1 MTLEE
6 KLRQTIRN
14 IPDFPEPGIQF
25 KDITP
30 LLSDTK
36 LCAQTAK
43 ALADP
48 FRSTGVD
55 VVAGVESRGFLF
67 GVLIAHE
74 LDCPF
79 TMVRKSGKLPYK
91 TVAQSYD
98 LEYGSASI
106 EMHIDAVEEGQR
118 VLIHDDLLATGGTA
132 QATAEL
138 IKKVGGKIA
147 GFNFVVALTAL
158 NGMERL
164 QPYSDNIVSIVK
176 Y

>member
-6 KLRQTIRN
+6 KLKATIRN

-30 LLSDTK
+30 LLSDTR

-43 ALADP
+43 ALAEP
-48 FRSTGVD
+48 FKERGVD

-79 TMVRKSGKLPYK
+79 TMIRKSGKLPYK
-91 TVAQSYD
+91 TVAQTYD

-106 EMHIDAVEEGQR
+106 EMHIDAISEGQR

-132 QATAEL
+132 KATAEL
-138 IKKVGGKIA
+138 IEKVGGKVA
-147 GFNFVVALTAL
+147 GFNFVVALSGL
-158 NGMERL
+158 NGQDRL

>member
-1 MTLEE
+1 
-6 KLRQTIRN
+6 
-14 IPDFPEPGIQF
+14 
-25 KDITP
+25 
-30 LLSDTK
+30 
-36 LCAQTAK
+36 
-43 ALADP
+43 
-48 FRSTGVD
+48 
-55 VVAGVESRGFLF
+55 LF

-132 QATAEL
+132 QATADL
-138 IKKVGGKIA
+138 IKKVGGEIA
-147 GFNFVVALTAL
+147 GFNFVVALSEL

-164 QPYSDNIVSIVK
+164 QPYSDNIVSIIK